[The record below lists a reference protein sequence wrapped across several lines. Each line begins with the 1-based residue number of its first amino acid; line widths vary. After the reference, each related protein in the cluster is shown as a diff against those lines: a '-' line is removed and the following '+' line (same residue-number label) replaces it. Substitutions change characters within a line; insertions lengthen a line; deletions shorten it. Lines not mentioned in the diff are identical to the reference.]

1 MIRSMQNDDTGSSMI
16 EILVVI
22 TMIAILT
29 AVGVS
34 TFRSSP
40 YAFDGAVTELVSDLR
55 MTRTLAQSRG
65 AHYRLVVLNDST
77 YVIERLVPRDGIW
90 EPARTDRRS
99 KTLDFAVRLGS
110 PEGTTVEFDTRG
122 TAVGDA
128 VVRTFDLEERKTG
141 AVRGANVWPS
151 GQVIKR

>member
-1 MIRSMQNDDTGSSMI
+1 MPRRDRNAGSSLI
-16 EILVVI
+16 ELLVVI

-40 YAFDGAVTELVSDLR
+40 YAFDGALTALVSDLR

-65 AHYRLVVLNDST
+65 AHYRLVVLSDST
-77 YVIERLVPRDGIW
+77 YAIERLQPTGDGLW
-90 EPARTDRRS
+90 ELARTDRRQ
-99 KTLDFAVRLGS
+99 KALDFAVRFDS
-110 PEGTTVEFDTRG
+110 PAGTMVEFDTRG
-122 TAVGDA
+122 TVIGLESTK
-128 VVRTFDLEERKTG
+128 RFDVEERKTG
-141 AVRGANVWPS
+141 AVRGAIVWPS

>member
-1 MIRSMQNDDTGSSMI
+1 MIRRSRNTGSSLL
-16 EILVVI
+16 EVLVVI

-34 TFRSSP
+34 AFRSSP

-65 AHYRLVVLNDST
+65 SHYRLVVLSDST
-77 YVIERLVPRDGIW
+77 YAIERLQPTGEGLW
-90 EPARTDRRS
+90 ERARTDHRQ
-99 KTLDFAVRLGS
+99 KALDFAVRFGS
-110 PEGTTVEFDTRG
+110 PAGTTVEFDTRG
-122 TAVGDA
+122 TVVGPGR
-128 VVRTFDLEERKTG
+128 VQIFDLEERKTG
-141 AVRGANVWPS
+141 AVRSANVWPS